1 MTSLRLDLRRLFLL
15 ALIVMTI
22 STGLCGVAKAAG
34 PLLLR
39 NPSLS
44 KDKIA
49 FLYADDIWTV
59 PRAGGEAQRLTSVGA
74 VTRGTVLFS

>member
-1 MTSLRLDLRRLFLL
+1 MISLRFDLKRLFLL
-15 ALIVMTI
+15 AFIVMTT
-22 STGLCGVAKAAG
+22 SLGLHGVATAAG

-49 FLYADDIWTV
+49 FLYAGDIWTV
-59 PRAGGEAQRLTSVGA
+59 PRTGGEAQRLTSVGT
-74 VTRGTVLFS
+74 VTEGP